1 MMFHVVPG
9 TVLRGGGSP
18 TPANELAGAVQNDF
32 SFANSCD
39 RRATDYP
46 RLWYIDYATELS

>member
-1 MMFHVVPG
+1 MMFHDVPG
-9 TVLRGGGSP
+9 SVLRGVGSP